1 MGQLKTFIQESITLP
16 NSNEM
21 VLTNIKT
28 IDNVN
33 QITRRVDTIYPQF
46 SGSGIEIARFVDSEP
61 QQVAGSFV
69 KDTVK
74 YIRVTNLDKAIPCY
88 IYLIQTNVE
97 SAVFQ
102 LDAGKSLIFSNGLF
116 IASNTTDYVDETY
129 VDQLY
134 YADFASY
141 DVMKAKA
148 SGSAVQL
155 EYLIASS

>member
-21 VLTNIKT
+21 VITNTKT
-28 IDNVN
+28 ISDVN
-33 QITRRVDTIYPQF
+33 QITRRLDTIYPQF
-46 SGSGIEIARFVDSEP
+46 SGSGIEIARFVDSEE
-61 QQVAGSFV
+61 QQTAGSFV
-69 KDTVK
+69 KNTVK
-74 YIRVTNLDKAIPCY
+74 YMRVTNLDTTIPCY
-88 IYLIQTNVE
+88 IYLIKTDEE
-97 SAVFQ
+97 STLFT

-116 IASNTTDYVDETY
+116 NASSTTDYVDESY
-129 VDQLY
+129 VDEMY
-134 YADFASY
+134 YSDFISY

>member
-1 MGQLKTFIQESITLP
+1 MGQLKTSIQESIKLP

-21 VLTNIKT
+21 VIVNTKT
-28 IDNVN
+28 IDDVN

-46 SGSGIEIARFVDSEP
+46 SGSGIEIARFVDSEE

-74 YIRVTNLDKAIPCY
+74 YIRITNLNTTIPCY
-88 IYLIQTNVE
+88 IYLIKTNVE
-97 SAVFQ
+97 STVLT
-102 LDAGKSLIFSNGLF
+102 LDAGKSLMFSNGLF
-116 IASNTTDYVDETY
+116 IASNATDYVQETY
-129 VDQLY
+129 ADQLY
-134 YADFASY
+134 YSDFTSY

>member
-21 VLTNIKT
+21 ILTNTKT
-28 IDNVN
+28 IDGVN

-46 SGSGIEIARFVDSEP
+46 SGSGIEIARFVDSEQ

-69 KDTVK
+69 KNTVK
-74 YIRVTNLDKAIPCY
+74 YIRITNLDTAIPCY
-88 IYLIQTNVE
+88 VYLIQTNVE
-97 SAVFQ
+97 STVLQ

-116 IASNTTDYVDETY
+116 IASNTADYVDETY
-129 VDQLY
+129 ADQLY
-134 YADFASY
+134 YSDFNSY

>member
-21 VLTNIKT
+21 ILTNTKT

-33 QITRRVDTIYPQF
+33 QIARRVDTIYPQF
-46 SGSGIEIARFVDSEP
+46 SGSGIEIARFVGSEQ

-74 YIRVTNLDKAIPCY
+74 YIRVTNLDANIPCY
-88 IYLIQTNVE
+88 IYLIQTDVE
-97 SAVFQ
+97 STVFQ

>member
-21 VLTNIKT
+21 VITNTKI
-28 IDNVN
+28 INDVN

-46 SGSGIEIARFVDSEP
+46 SGSGIEIARFVDSEE
-61 QQVAGSFV
+61 QQTAGSFV

-74 YIRVTNLDKAIPCY
+74 YIRVTNLNTTIPCY

-97 SAVFQ
+97 SSIFQ

-116 IASNTTDYVDETY
+116 IASTAADYVDETY

-134 YADFASY
+134 YADFTSY
-141 DVMKAKA
+141 DVIKAKA